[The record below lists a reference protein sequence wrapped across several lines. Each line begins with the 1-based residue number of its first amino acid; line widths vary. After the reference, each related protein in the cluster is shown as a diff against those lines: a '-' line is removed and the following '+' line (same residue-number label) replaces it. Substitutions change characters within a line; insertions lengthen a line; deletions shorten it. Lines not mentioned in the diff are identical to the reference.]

1 MPQTRRRS
9 SGWQAA
15 AGRRGGAGGCGA
27 AAVAARG
34 RGRFSP
40 RAAPRAP
47 GRSLT
52 RCPRAPREGFVSRL
66 LLFFP
71 SPHKESPSLRQS
83 IRPLYPG
90 GRRALGL
97 RGRCRSGWA
106 GGHYVLGAT
115 LSCWEKRGR
124 QVPGERHGPDGTA
137 LCLLPARLRPHDK
150 VRWGGRRR
158 KEQSSGLSRFGS
170 RFSESLWCSPRGV
183 GRGYGS
189 ETSLCFSTLTSCRS
203 VNETVRQ
210 YVGSLSIFIQ
220 PLQKTE
226 MRCTVKYHSRCR
238 DRVADKEIPL
248 C

>member
-1 MPQTRRRS
+1 MRGSGCSRPGPGPVLPPRRPACSRPQPHPLPEGSARRFRFSSVAIFSIPAQREPFSQTKHPAALPGRTAGARNPRS
-9 SGWQAA
+9 VSLRVGW
-15 AGRRGGAGGCGA
+15 GALC
-27 AAVAARG
+27 ARG
-34 RGRFSP
+34 
-40 RAAPRAP
+40 
-47 GRSLT
+47 
-52 RCPRAPREGFVSRL
+52 
-66 LLFFP
+66 
-71 SPHKESPSLRQS
+71 
-83 IRPLYPG
+83 
-90 GRRALGL
+90 
-97 RGRCRSGWA
+97 
-106 GGHYVLGAT
+106 T

-124 QVPGERHGPDGTA
+124 QVPGERHGPGGTA